1 MNVIIFIFLE
11 KILFRSMQIYNQ
23 FNIIFFKFALM
34 KNFLESTIS
43 LESLTSLFSQA
54 PVGLAI
60 LMGEKHVIANANAQV
75 LEYWGKGDQVIGL
88 PVIEALPE
96 IADQEFP
103 GVLKEV
109 FETGKTI
116 RGYKVKAL
124 LEKDGIML
132 TYYFDF
138 IYSPV
143 LSNQDITGVSV
154 VAINVTDQVLSEQK
168 LKESELR
175 FKEIL
180 EISDYAAA
188 IYKGEDL
195 NIEFANEQ
203 MIKTWG
209 KTNAVIGRKLEE
221 VLPELEGQ
229 PFFGLL
235 LNVFQ
240 TGEPYQSAEQKA
252 DLIIDGV
259 LKRQYF
265 NFAYRAIRN
274 SEGAI
279 YAVLNVAINVTEN
292 VKARM
297 EAQKNAKEYSD
308 LAEAMPHI
316 LWTTNEHGRI
326 QYFNDHMR
334 DFLDLDRETI
344 DDFEF
349 EKVIHPNDFQ
359 NVRRAWKQAVLQKKV
374 FELEFRFLNV
384 ATKEYFWFLNR
395 ATPILHE
402 DGSLKQWIGTS
413 TNINDIKN
421 LDAQKDTFLG
431 IASHELKTPL
441 TSLKLYAQ
449 VLERML
455 RKTGDEKNAE
465 FAKKMDVQIMKLT
478 SLISDLLDVT
488 KINSGKIYLNEVN
501 FDFEK
506 LVLETIEDQQ
516 MSTSYEIECNTENVG
531 MVFADRERISQ
542 VITNLVSNAIKYS
555 PHSKKVIVT
564 ITEMDGNVELS
575 VKDFGIGMPAEKK
588 DKVFQQYYRVDGDE
602 QSIFPGLGLGLY
614 IASQI
619 VERSH
624 GKIWVESEENMGS
637 TFFFSLPVYKI

>member
-1 MNVIIFIFLE
+1 
-11 KILFRSMQIYNQ
+11 
-23 FNIIFFKFALM
+23 M
-34 KNFLESTIS
+34 KNLLESAIS

-75 LEYWGKGDQVIGL
+75 LEFWGKGDHVIGL
-88 PVIEALPE
+88 PVLEALPE
-96 IADQEFP
+96 IANQEFP
-103 GVLKEV
+103 GILKEV
-109 FETGKTI
+109 FDTGKTI
-116 RGYKVKAL
+116 KGYKVKAL
-124 LEKDGIML
+124 LTKDGIML

-138 IYSPV
+138 IYSAV
-143 LSNQDITGVSV
+143 RSDTEITGVSV
-154 VAINVTDQVLSEQK
+154 VAINVTDQVLSEHK
-168 LKESELR
+168 LQESELR

-188 IYKGEDL
+188 IFKGEDL
-195 NIEFANEQ
+195 IIDFANDQ

-209 KTNAVIGRKLEE
+209 KKNNVIGLKLEDA
-221 VLPELEGQ
+221 LPELEGQ
-229 PFFGLL
+229 PFVALL
-235 LNVFQ
+235 KDVFI
-240 TGEPYQSAEQKA
+240 TGQPYHSAEQRA

-259 LKRQYF
+259 LQSAYF
-265 NFAYRAIRN
+265 SFAYRPIRDLQG
-274 SEGAI
+274 EI
-279 YAVLNVAINVTEN
+279 YAVLNVAVNVTEL
-292 VKARM
+292 VEARM
-297 EAQKNAKEYSD
+297 KAQNKAKEYRD

-316 LWTTNEHGRI
+316 LWTTNEYGRI

-344 DDFEF
+344 DDFDF
-349 EKVIHPNDFQ
+349 EKVIHPNDFR
-359 NVRRAWKQAVLQKKV
+359 NMRRVWKQATLEKKV
-374 FELEFRFLNV
+374 FELEFRFMNF
-384 ATKEYFWFLNR
+384 ANKEYVWFLNR
-395 ATPILHE
+395 ATPILNE
-402 DGSLKQWIGTS
+402 NGSIKHWIGTS

-488 KINSGKIYLNEVN
+488 KINSGKIYLNEEN

-506 LVLETIEDQQ
+506 LVVETVEDQQ
-516 MSTSYEIECNTENVG
+516 MSTSYEIELNTENVG

-555 PHSKKVIVT
+555 PHSKKVIVA
-564 ITEMDGNVELS
+564 ISEKEGNAEMS
-575 VKDFGIGMPAEKK
+575 VQDFGIGMPAKKK
-588 DKVFQQYYRVDGDE
+588 DKVFQQYYRIDGDE
-602 QSIFPGLGLGLY
+602 QSVFPGLGLGLY

-624 GKIWVESEENMGS
+624 GKIWVESEENKGS
-637 TFFFSLPVYKI
+637 TFFFSLPVY

>member
-1 MNVIIFIFLE
+1 
-11 KILFRSMQIYNQ
+11 
-23 FNIIFFKFALM
+23 M

-75 LEYWGKGDQVIGL
+75 LEYWGKGDHVIGL
-88 PVIEALPE
+88 PVVEALPE
-96 IADQEFP
+96 IAKQEFP

-116 RGYKVKAL
+116 KGYKVKAL

-143 LSNQDITGVSV
+143 RSEKGIIGVSV

-188 IYKGEDL
+188 IYTGEDL
-195 NIEFANEQ
+195 TIEFANEQ

-209 KTNAVIGRKLEE
+209 KTSAVIGQKLDEA
-221 VLPELEGQ
+221 LPELEGQ
-229 PFFGLL
+229 PFFDLL
-235 LNVFQ
+235 KNVFR

-252 DLIIDGV
+252 DLVIDGI

-274 SEGAI
+274 LEGEI
-279 YAVLNVAINVTEN
+279 DAVLNVAINVTAN
-292 VKARM
+292 VESRV
-297 EAQKNAKEYSD
+297 EAQKNAKEYRD

-316 LWTTNEHGRI
+316 VWTTDEKNDI
-326 QYFNDHMR
+326 QYFNENMLEFLNVEKESVIDFDFSEIIHPD
-334 DFLDLDRETI
+334 DFLNLKRVWKKAAV
-344 DDFEF
+344 
-349 EKVIHPNDFQ
+349 EKH
-359 NVRRAWKQAVLQKKV
+359 L
-374 FELEFRFLNV
+374 FELEFRLFDTV
-384 ATKEYFWFLNR
+384 RDKYIWFLNR
-395 ATPILHE
+395 ATPILDE
-402 DGSLKQWIGTS
+402 DGNIKQWIGTS
-413 TNINDIKN
+413 TNIDEFKI
-421 LDAQKDTFLG
+421 LAAQKDTFLG

-455 RKTGDEKNAE
+455 RKTGDEKNAD
-465 FAKKMDVQIMKLT
+465 FAKKMDVQIIKLT
-478 SLISDLLDVT
+478 SLIGDLLDVT
-488 KINSGKIYLNEVN
+488 KINAGKIYLNELP

-506 LVLETIEDQQ
+506 LAIETLEDEQ
-516 MSTSYEIECNTENVG
+516 MSTDFKIELQSENVG
-531 MVFADRERISQ
+531 MVFADRDRVSQ
-542 VITNLVSNAIKYS
+542 VITNFISNALKYS
-555 PHSKKVIVT
+555 PNAEKIIVKV
-564 ITEMDGNVELS
+564 EKMGNDVQFS
-575 VKDFGIGMPAEKK
+575 VQDFGIGMPEDKK
-588 DKVFQQYYRVDGDE
+588 DKVFEQYYRVSGDE
-602 QSIFPGLGLGLY
+602 QSTFSGLGLGLF
-614 IASQI
+614 ISAQI
-619 VERSH
+619 VERSK
-624 GKIWVESEENMGS
+624 GKIWVNTILGKGS
-637 TFFFSLPVYKI
+637 TFYFSLPSVEL